1 MINIIKVFCWKE
13 IVVNADFGFVWKIC
27 NSDKNVIKT
36 VIKL

>member
-13 IVVNADFGFVWKIC
+13 IVVKADFNFVWKIY
-27 NSDKNVIKT
+27 NSDKNVIKI